1 MRAATSTTYGPPDVV
16 RVATLP
22 DPVPG
27 PRDLLVRNRASTLA
41 AAGVAARSG
50 TPWFARL
57 AFGLRRPR
65 HPVLGGEVAGE
76 VVAVGAEVA
85 GVAVGDRVTALTR
98 MGAGAHA
105 ELVVVP
111 AGGAVVATPEGMSD
125 VDAAVLAAGPL
136 TALPFLTDHARL
148 RPGARVLVIGASGCV
163 GTAAVQLAVAAGA
176 HVTAVCGPRGLDLV
190 RALGAAE
197 VVDRTVRDVT
207 ARGVTTQT
215 TGADTVTD
223 GASYDVVLDVAGA
236 STYRRCRRLL
246 TDDGVYLTTVPSAAI
261 LGRTLWSA
269 RRTHGRR
276 GVVAFT
282 GLRSTELQR
291 ATLREALALGSSGA
305 LRAVVDR
312 AYPLDRIAD
321 AHRHV
326 EHEHKAETVV
336 VALG

>member
-1 MRAATSTTYGPPDVV
+1 MRAAMSTTYGPPDVV
-16 RVATLP
+16 RITTLP

-65 HPVLGGEVAGE
+65 YPVLGGEVAGE

-85 GVAVGDRVTALTR
+85 GFAVGDRVTALTR
-98 MGAGAHA
+98 RGAGAHA

-111 AGGAVVATPEGMSD
+111 ADGAVVPTPHGLSD

-148 RPGARVLVIGASGCV
+148 RPAARVLVIGASGCV
-163 GTAAVQLAVAAGA
+163 GTAAVQFAVVAGA

-197 VVDRTVRDVT
+197 VVDRTRRDVT
-207 ARGVTTQT
+207 AKPSAA
-215 TGADTVTD
+215 GAVDRTR
-223 GASYDVVLDVAGA
+223 YDVVFDVAGA
-236 STYRRCRRLL
+236 SSYRRCRHLL
-246 TDDGVYLTTVPSAAI
+246 TDDGAYLTTVPSAAI
-261 LGRTLWSA
+261 LARTLWSA
-269 RRTHGRR
+269 RRARGRR

-305 LRAVVDR
+305 LRAVVDQE
-312 AYPLDRIAD
+312 YPLDRIAD

-326 EHEHKAETVV
+326 EHEHKAGTVV
-336 VALG
+336 VTLG

>member
-1 MRAATSTTYGPPDVV
+1 MRAAVLTTYGPPDVV
-16 RVATLP
+16 HVTTLP

-41 AAGVAARSG
+41 AAGVAARTG
-50 TPWFARL
+50 RPWFARL

-65 HPVLGGEVAGE
+65 YPVLGGEVAGE
-76 VVAVGAEVA
+76 VVAVGADVT
-85 GVAVGDRVTALTR
+85 GFAVGDRVTALTH

-111 AGGAVVATPEGMSD
+111 AGGAVVATPEGLSD
-125 VDAAVLAAGPL
+125 IDAAVLAAGPL

-148 RPGARVLVIGASGCV
+148 RPGARVLELGASGSV
-163 GTAAVQLAVAAGA
+163 GTAALQLAVAAGA
-176 HVTAVCGPRGLDLV
+176 HVTAVSGPRGLDLV

-197 VVDRTVRDVT
+197 VVDRTRRDVT
-207 ARGVTTQT
+207 AQPSAAG
-215 TGADTVTD
+215 TD
-223 GASYDVVLDVAGA
+223 GARYDVVFDVAGA
-236 STYRRCRRLL
+236 STYRRCRHLL
-246 TDDGVYLTTVPSAAI
+246 TDDGVYLTTVPSVTI
-261 LGRTLWSA
+261 LARTLWSA

-291 ATLREALALGSSGA
+291 ATLQEALALGSSGA
-305 LRAVVDR
+305 LRAVVDH

-326 EHEHKAETVV
+326 EHEHKAGTVV
-336 VALG
+336 FSLA

>member
-16 RVATLP
+16 RITTLP

-65 HPVLGGEVAGE
+65 YPVLGGEVAGE

-85 GVAVGDRVTALTR
+85 GFTVGDRVTALTR
-98 MGAGAHA
+98 RGAGAHA

-111 AGGAVVATPEGMSD
+111 ADGAVVPTPRGLSD

-148 RPGARVLVIGASGCV
+148 RPGAQVLVIGASGCV
-163 GTAAVQLAVAAGA
+163 GTAAVQLAVVAGA

-197 VVDRTVRDVT
+197 VVDRTQRDAT
-207 ARGVTTQT
+207 AKPSAAGAVDTTR
-215 TGADTVTD
+215 
-223 GASYDVVLDVAGA
+223 YDVVFDVAGA
-236 STYRRCRRLL
+236 SSYRRCRNLL
-246 TDDGVYLTTVPSAAI
+246 TDDGAYLTTVPSAAI
-261 LGRTLWSA
+261 LARTLWSA
-269 RRTHGRR
+269 RRAGGRR

-282 GLRSTELQR
+282 GLKSTELQR

-305 LRAVVDR
+305 LRAVVDQE
-312 AYPLDRIAD
+312 YPLDRIAD

-326 EHEHKAETVV
+326 EHEHKAGTVV

>member
-1 MRAATSTTYGPPDVV
+1 MRAATSSAYGPPDVV

-22 DPVPG
+22 DPAPG

-41 AAGVAARSG
+41 AAGVAARTG

-65 HPVLGGEVAGE
+65 YPVLGGEVAGE
-76 VVAVGAEVA
+76 VVAVGADVA
-85 GVAVGDRVTALTR
+85 SIAVGDRVTALTR
-98 MGAGAHA
+98 MGVGAHA

-111 AGGAVVATPEGMSD
+111 ADGAVVPTPHGLPD
-125 VDAAVLAAGPL
+125 VDAAILAAGPL

-163 GTAAVQLAVAAGA
+163 GTAALQLAVAAGA
-176 HVTAVCGPRGLDLV
+176 HVTAVSGPRGLDLV

-197 VVDRTVRDVT
+197 VVDRTLRDVT
-207 ARGVTTQT
+207 AQPA
-215 TGADTVTD
+215 GAGATD
-223 GASYDVVLDVAGA
+223 GTRYDVVLDVAGA
-236 STYRRCRRLL
+236 ASYRRCRHLL
-246 TDDGVYLTTVPSAAI
+246 SADGVYLTTVPSAAI
-261 LGRTLWSA
+261 LWRTLRSA

-282 GLRSTELQR
+282 GLRSTALQR

-305 LRAVVDR
+305 LRAVVDQE
-312 AYPLDRIAD
+312 YPLDRIAD

-326 EHEHKAETVV
+326 EHGHKAGTVV
-336 VALG
+336 VTLG